1 MASTEVRLPDQTEPP
16 KVLFRRFNSTG
27 ASYVF
32 IACVNKISQLNSTSL
47 SLLNERITGPKN
59 CSIFCFV
66 PGDSCIPCNQYP
78 NRPLPSG
85 YHFDDCGPRLT
96 NAFVKAWSTS
106 NFEYVESLPDSL
118 PENSVFSESYLSNN
132 DFIPVED
139 ALYVCYNVF
148 HGFCERLQL
157 TNISVIKPWIRRPS
171 PMDFYPKRSSD
182 IPIPVVNWNASL
194 SSTLTV
200 DRSYIYVGLEQ
211 DQFQDA
217 TLVDLDPISIRL
229 RDFDYASQE
238 PSVKSSLRLR
248 EIEREIDFR
257 IKYKFSFQY
266 TLEQGHRVLSHHVV
280 PYVYFV
286 AQQPSTIE
294 PGMLETRIA
303 RVCSGDKFLHSYA
316 DLELS
321 CEGCLLHGRGQT
333 QKKFGALN
341 MAARG
346 AVGTETAM
354 PRFTRLSKSKVVPKW
369 RKPLSFSGDFNN
381 VLLVAFAS
389 QLAEFADPTSPWN
402 PNLEAKNSLIRGTAI
417 TFYTLAEI
425 RLSFPIRYP
434 QIDVWFG
441 LVIENCLTGKTS
453 IGPPHF
459 FHAYP
464 KKCEKDGPLLSLLK
478 LDQYCP
484 ANPMNWPISGS
495 IRSERLSAP
504 PILMLDVDVT
514 GIAITRVADA
524 FTVLVVTTDEG
535 ELLKVRPF
543 GSYPL
548 SFFGATACSI
558 SPNSEDGEARLIASK
573 QLTSRRRPLRGLTL
587 DDTGLVAFAISDE
600 KHFSVP
606 SLTALTI
613 HTLQILKYSKKVDK
627 TEIDEG
633 CKLISRHLINLNHER
648 NRDLCCNAF
657 KVYRVELQNCS
668 TLDSCGACLALRDP
682 HCGWCLAEGVCTHK
696 AACSTPWLS
705 YRTSASRCPK
715 IVLVDPSGMDV
726 NQRGGLA
733 SEVHTLTLRPSAI
746 LSRAFTAS
754 LSSTAAGWW
763 RRQRRLLCAFRYRH
777 PTDRGEEADPWRR
790 RGMLYGQTEASLIPD
805 SNNVNCN
812 LPEPTELPT
821 LDHGE
826 QLKETLVWL
835 ELAKSSTA
843 STDSTYPLAAGVF
856 TVYDCRRFTDCQ
868 ICLSSRFDCVWHPIE
883 GRCLSSTDSGNS
895 YLISPLPIPPSHLE
909 PSFLCIKSE
918 CKCPIFIVDQM
929 ITTIEALK
937 PVSVVASV
945 SNTPTVAERFSCS
958 ENCTD
963 RWTAGVYNRTSST
976 VTCTFPGISVA
987 DVIRNSGN
995 ATGLGDVTTWHHNL
1009 LNFATLGVVKC
1020 EIRIHWHNN
1029 QLPNQPKLG
1038 HPLVNLK
1045 AASLEVFECGRMAAH
1060 CDSCLALPPRFA
1072 CVWCPAVST
1081 PTTALESTMACSRVE
1096 QCSSIAPVTF
1106 CPHRLLKVIPEN
1118 ATLSGQAPLTI
1129 RGINLGSELQD
1140 LEITVVFADSDLESI
1155 ACAIL
1160 PEGFQPS
1167 RQVTC
1172 RLQPMGRSP
1181 KQPETPLKCH
1191 IALRLRKAHAE
1202 TTFLPFT
1209 FFSPKIESFSPQ
1221 KGPIA
1226 GGTLL
1231 RIYGRDLNVGAFVTV
1246 VLVLGVVG
1254 RQNKVECEVIYLSAD
1269 MITCRTQAVDPV
1281 LLPFASKL
1289 ESGAADGIP
1298 SSVALFHDKTLTK
1311 APLQTFF
1318 YKPDPTIRTV
1328 SKTVVF
1334 FSGGTTIYVYGQY
1347 LDVIESPQI
1356 VFYHNGMEFVE
1367 TCQYEH
1373 VYLCC
1378 VSPSLTLDGRRK
1390 RAFDAY
1396 SNTIVRPIT
1405 NPSIIPKIHSFEH
1418 DDDSPDNFGKT
1429 HSAILVPYG
1438 FIMDNVT
1445 DVLVFGAF
1453 SVFSNPEVFPFVE
1466 GRLVESFPPRSSSA
1480 TSKEAFFSTDGAV
1493 VEEDHLESPPNS
1505 GKSSSVQDRHL
1516 LRFHGN
1522 FETLA
1527 DASDLQAPEELSVIV
1542 ITETAENQ
1550 TNRTCKPIV
1559 LKPDEIRCELN
1570 LNDLVEGKDYPIVVQ
1585 FGRYLKFRPGVVQFK
1600 RLGPL
1605 GGRDRA
1611 VIVASSLMGVVTLV
1625 ACLFLAMWCR
1635 SRRTER
1641 DLEKRFQI
1649 RWAEQEKCVARAFKN
1664 GTSFLRLLFS
1674 LEISIMLVMS
1684 HLILRILNALLVSN
1698 FIELQTHVEELVQ
1711 DLNRNSLPIRDYQTY
1726 CLFSLFPEYHQS
1738 LVRPSDPHDMPPR
1751 TGRPR
1756 PNTLEDVS
1764 APNLLPHPLVSVF
1777 KVPANVQEVADRGI
1791 FLFNR
1796 LLHNHRFLCLLVHS
1810 VESNR
1815 NIDARAK
1822 SQIAS
1827 LLSIILHPDMEY
1839 FTQIIL
1845 SLITDLLRK
1854 SRDHGGDGRLLTAFR
1869 RAESVIAKM
1878 LSNWFTF
1885 LLYNFIRE
1893 HAAEHLFILYRALRQ
1908 QINTGPRDAVTG
1920 LARYTLDAATLLKS
1934 DLLSRPI
1941 MLLVVDPEGLFG
1953 SLCPANMAV
1962 RVLSCDTVT
1971 QAKEKILDAI
1981 YRNTPYKS
1989 QLRPTDVHLRA
2000 LKKTASLLMMDWDLD
2015 VRRDATNASIEGP
2028 PYRLNCLSDYKMTDN
2043 DVVALV
2049 RAEGPFTLING
2060 SGTLPAVSSRVVHG
2074 CTSPSGSL
2082 PLLLHQP
2089 PYSPPLFNGHQQV
2102 PFNIR
2107 PTGGPSALL
2116 WYHLERPTNV
2126 DLQVT
2131 ERSGRARGEE
2141 ELGLSHHRPLCCHP
2155 RSYEMSSTLLSNLS
2169 PSSPPTLPAQQQQP
2183 CGGLDARSLRRWL
2196 ATEDADTSIGER
2208 SRTSQRRNRRSLRRP
2223 GGPRSASGAAYE
2235 TVELVNN
2242 GTDDPDG
2249 AIDRPMAKLPCEIFL
2264 NRLLRTRIL
2273 PKSCAGTIPAKPHH
2287 EQLKSTNC
2295 ATACYFKK
2303 LDVAPMMGRSINNT
2317 LLKASDLHRNEV
2329 FWDIMSPVSVAKY
2342 MERVVELIFGAVV
2355 DSQSPPLC
2363 IKFLFDFLDLQAEA
2377 LGIHDPGVL
2386 HAWKANCLHLR
2397 FWNQILINL
2406 DYVFD
2411 IPLLRN
2417 TALERS
2423 FHSFSQAITYA
2434 CSPVLDK
2441 VTMDSPINKALFSSD
2456 IERHWLTVKRYFA
2469 EIKAMPA
2476 ISQHDMNVSLCQHS
2490 KNHKA
2495 EFNVSWALYELYT
2508 RYVILCYDALIAELR
2523 PVVTAEVPTSD
2534 LSYNVMENT
2543 ESYSYSH
2550 GTTSLQGDFL
2560 EHQNNNWDPLCLL
2573 QTLQEVNSCMMA
2585 VACSSSKRSSDDKPS
2600 TSKPQPSSPLPSVLQ
2615 PHHQLSNGRGQ
2626 SSLRSVVPHSER
2638 RLPPLPT
2645 PP

>member
-1 MASTEVRLPDQTEPP
+1 
-16 KVLFRRFNSTG
+16 
-27 ASYVF
+27 
-32 IACVNKISQLNSTSL
+32 
-47 SLLNERITGPKN
+47 
-59 CSIFCFV
+59 
-66 PGDSCIPCNQYP
+66 
-78 NRPLPSG
+78 
-85 YHFDDCGPRLT
+85 
-96 NAFVKAWSTS
+96 
-106 NFEYVESLPDSL
+106 
-118 PENSVFSESYLSNN
+118 
-132 DFIPVED
+132 
-139 ALYVCYNVF
+139 
-148 HGFCERLQL
+148 
-157 TNISVIKPWIRRPS
+157 
-171 PMDFYPKRSSD
+171 
-182 IPIPVVNWNASL
+182 
-194 SSTLTV
+194 
-200 DRSYIYVGLEQ
+200 
-211 DQFQDA
+211 
-217 TLVDLDPISIRL
+217 
-229 RDFDYASQE
+229 
-238 PSVKSSLRLR
+238 
-248 EIEREIDFR
+248 
-257 IKYKFSFQY
+257 
-266 TLEQGHRVLSHHVV
+266 
-280 PYVYFV
+280 
-286 AQQPSTIE
+286 
-294 PGMLETRIA
+294 MLETRIA

-321 CEGCLLHGRGQT
+321 CEGCLLQGRGQT

-341 MAARG
+341 IATRG
-346 AVGTETAM
+346 TVGTETAM
-354 PRFTRLSKSKVVPKW
+354 LRFTRLNNSKFVPKW
-369 RKPLSFSGDFNN
+369 SQPLSFSSDFNN

-389 QLAEFADPTSPWN
+389 QLVELVNPASPWN
-402 PNLEAKNSLIRGTAI
+402 PDSEAKNPLVRGTAI
-417 TFYTLAEI
+417 AFYTLAE
-425 RLSFPIRYP
+425 
-434 QIDVWFG
+434 IDVWFG
-441 LVIENCLTGKTS
+441 LVIKNCLTGKTS

-459 FHAYP
+459 LHACP

-478 LDQYCP
+478 LNQYCP

-495 IRSERLSAP
+495 IKSEILSAP
-504 PILMLDVDVT
+504 PILVLDVDVT

-524 FTVLVVTTDEG
+524 FTILVVTTDEG
-535 ELLKVRPF
+535 ELLKYAV
-543 GSYPL
+543 G
-548 SFFGATACSI
+548 
-558 SPNSEDGEARLIASK
+558 EDGEARLITSK
-573 QLTSRRRPLRGLTL
+573 QLTPRRKPFRGLTL

-600 KHFSVP
+600 K
-606 SLTALTI
+606 
-613 HTLQILKYSKKVDK
+613 
-627 TEIDEG
+627 
-633 CKLISRHLINLNHER
+633 
-648 NRDLCCNAF
+648 
-657 KVYRVELQNCS
+657 VYRVELQNCS
-668 TLDSCGACLALRDP
+668 ALDSCGACLALRDP

-696 AACSTPWLS
+696 AACGTHWLS
-705 YRTSASRCPK
+705 HRTSASRCPG
-715 IVLVDPSGMDV
+715 IAVVDPPGMDV
-726 NQRGGLA
+726 NQGEG
-733 SEVHTLTLRPSAI
+733 SESKLHALTLRLSAT
-746 LSRAFTAS
+746 LSTAFTAS
-754 LSSTAAGWW
+754 LSSMAAGWW
-763 RRQRRLLCAFRYRH
+763 RRQRRLLCVFRYFH
-777 PTDRGEEADPWRR
+777 PTDRGEEVDPWRR
-790 RGMLYGQTEASLIPD
+790 RGLLYGRTEASFVPD
-805 SNNVNCN
+805 SNDVNCN

-835 ELAKSSTA
+835 ELAESSIA
-843 STDSTYPLAAGVF
+843 SEGSTYPLAAGMF

-868 ICLSSRFDCVWHPIE
+868 ICLSSRFDCVWHITE
-883 GRCLSSTDSGNS
+883 GRCLSSTDSRNS
-895 YLISPLPIPPSHLE
+895 YLTSPLPLPPNRHEAALI
-909 PSFLCIKSE
+909 CTKSE
-918 CKCPIFIVDQM
+918 CKCPVFTVDQV

-945 SNTPTVAERFSCS
+945 SNSPTVAERFSCS
-958 ENCTD
+958 ENCTNQ
-963 RWTAGVYNRTSST
+963 WTTGLYNRTSSA

-987 DVIRNSGN
+987 EVIRNSGN
-995 ATGLGDVTTWHHNL
+995 AIGLGDVASWHHNL
-1009 LNFATLGVVKC
+1009 LNFATWGVVKC
-1020 EIRIHWHNN
+1020 EIRIHWHND
-1029 QLPNQPKLG
+1029 QLPNQPRLG
-1038 HPLVNLK
+1038 HPLVNLQ
-1045 AASLEVFECGRMAAH
+1045 AASLEVFECSRMAAH

-1081 PTTALESTMACSRVE
+1081 PTVALESTVGCLRVE
-1096 QCSSIAPVTF
+1096 RCPSIAPVTF

-1118 ATLSGQAPLTI
+1118 ATLSGQTPLTI
-1129 RGINLGSELQD
+1129 RGINLGSELKD
-1140 LEITVVFADSDLESI
+1140 LEITIVFADSDLESI
-1155 ACAIL
+1155 VCAIL

-1172 RLQPMGRSP
+1172 RLQLMRRGP
-1181 KQPETPLKCH
+1181 KQPEAPLKCH
-1191 IALRLRKAHAE
+1191 IALRSRRARAE

-1209 FFSPKIESFSPQ
+1209 FLSPKVESFSPQ
-1221 KGPIA
+1221 RGPVA

-1231 RIYGRDLNVGAFVTV
+1231 RIYGKDLNVGAFVTV
-1246 VLVLGVVG
+1246 VLVLGVIG
-1254 RQNKVECEVIYLSAD
+1254 GQDNVECEITYLSAD
-1269 MITCRTQAVDPV
+1269 VITCRTQAVDPT
-1281 LLPFASKL
+1281 LLPFALEL

-1298 SSVALFHDKTLTK
+1298 SSLALFHDKTITK
-1311 APLQTFF
+1311 APLQTFV
-1318 YKPDPTIRTV
+1318 YKPDPAIRTV
-1328 SKTVVF
+1328 SKTLVF

-1356 VFYHNGMEFVE
+1356 VFYHKGMEFVE
-1367 TCQYEH
+1367 TCRYEH

-1390 RAFDAY
+1390 RVVGAY

-1418 DDDSPDNFGKT
+1418 DDDNLDTSVKT
-1429 HSAILVPYG
+1429 HGAILVPYG

-1445 DVLVFGAF
+1445 DVLVFGTF
-1453 SVFSNPEVFPFVE
+1453 TVFPNPEVFPFVE
-1466 GRLVESFPPRSSSA
+1466 GRLVESFPPRSFSA
-1480 TSKEAFFSTDGAV
+1480 TSEEASVSFTDEGAV
-1493 VEEDHLESPPNS
+1493 ERDHLESPPNS
-1505 GKSSSVQDRHL
+1505 VKSPSVQDRHL

-1522 FETLA
+1522 FEALA
-1527 DASDLQAPEELSVIV
+1527 DTSDLQALDELSIVV
-1542 ITETAENQ
+1542 ITETSENQ

-1570 LNDLVEGKDYPIVVQ
+1570 LNNLAEGKDYPVIVQ

-1600 RLGPL
+1600 SLGPL

-1664 GTSFLRLLFS
+1664 D
-1674 LEISIMLVMS
+1674 
-1684 HLILRILNALLVSN
+1684 

-1726 CLFSLFPEYHQS
+1726 CLFSLFPEYHLS

-1751 TGRPR
+1751 TARPR
-1756 PNTLEDVS
+1756 SNSLKDVS
-1764 APNLLPHPLVSVF
+1764 APTLLPHPLVSVF

-1796 LLHNHRFLCLLVHS
+1796 LLRNHHFLCLLVHS
-1810 VESNR
+1810 VEANR

-1854 SRDHGGDGRLLTAFR
+1854 SRDHGGDSRLLTAFR

-1941 MLLVVDPEGLFG
+1941 ILLVVDPEGLFG
-1953 SLCPANMAV
+1953 PLCPANMAV

-1989 QLRPTDVHLRA
+1989 QLRPTDVHL
-2000 LKKTASLLMMDWDLD
+2000 KKIVSAFDSGTEFSGTLEKPANLLMMDWDLD

-2049 RAEGPFTLING
+2049 RAGEPFPLTHG
-2060 SGTLPAVSSRVVHG
+2060 SGTLPAVSSRIVHG

-2082 PLLLHQP
+2082 PLLSHQP
-2089 PYSPPLFNGHQQV
+2089 PYSPPLLNSHQQA
-2102 PFNIR
+2102 PFSMR

-2116 WYHLERPTNV
+2116 WYHLEKPTNV

-2131 ERSGRARGEE
+2131 ERIGWARGEKGE
-2141 ELGLSHHRPLCCHP
+2141 RRLSHHRPLCCHS
-2155 RSYEMSSTLLSNLS
+2155 RSHEMSSMLLSNPSLS
-2169 PSSPPTLPAQQQQP
+2169 SPTLPVQQQQP
-2183 CGGLDARSLRRWL
+2183 CSELDARSLRRWL
-2196 ATEDADTSIGER
+2196 ATEAADTSTGER
-2208 SRTSQRRNRRSLRRP
+2208 ARTSQRRNRRSLRKQ
-2223 GGPRSASGAAYE
+2223 GGLRSVSGAAYE
-2235 TVELVNN
+2235 TVELASNWV
-2242 GTDDPDG
+2242 DDPDG

-2264 NRLLRTRIL
+2264 NRLLRTR
-2273 PKSCAGTIPAKPHH
+2273 
-2287 EQLKSTNC
+2287 
-2295 ATACYFKK
+2295 
-2303 LDVAPMMGRSINNT
+2303 
-2317 LLKASDLHRNEV
+2317 
-2329 FWDIMSPVSVAKY
+2329 VSVAKY
-2342 MERVVELIFGAVV
+2342 MERVVELIFGAVI

-2456 IERHWLTVKRYFA
+2456 IERHWLTVKKYFA

-2508 RYVILCYDALIAELR
+2508 RYVTLCYDNLIAELR
-2523 PVVTAEVPTSD
+2523 TVATAEVPTSD
-2534 LSYNVMENT
+2534 LSCNVMGNT
-2543 ESYSYSH
+2543 ESYPYSR
-2550 GTTSLQGDFL
+2550 GTTSLRGDFL
-2560 EHQNNNWDPLCLL
+2560 EHQNNNWNPLCLL
-2573 QTLQEVNSCMMA
+2573 QTLQETHSCMMA
-2585 VACSSSKRSSDDKPS
+2585 VACSNSKKNGNDKPS
-2600 TSKPQPSSPLPSVLQ
+2600 VSKPPPSSPQPSILQ
-2615 PHHQLSNGRGQ
+2615 PHHQLSNGGGQ
-2626 SSLRSVVPHSER
+2626 SNLRSVVPHSER